1 MMDAEDRAGPQLPDG
16 ASIDRFREL
25 AESVPHLVWSARSD
39 GTVDYCNSYVSRFAP
54 TVGDGTGTSR
64 WEAIVHDEDRPGAIQ
79 AWERAKATGTEY
91 ERAHRLL
98 MRDGSWR
105 WHLSRARPV
114 RDAAGRITGWFGTA
128 TDIHELHEAEEARRA
143 ASETFRHLVED
154 SPFGIYVVDAD
165 FRLVQISAG
174 AQKVFQSVRPLIGR
188 DFAEVLRILWV
199 EPFASEAIG
208 RFRHTLA
215 TGEPYRSP
223 STVEHRR
230 DIGAVE
236 AYDWKIDRITLPDSR
251 YGVVC
256 HFYDLS
262 ERQRYEEALRE
273 SERRARNIV
282 ESISDGFVTIDRDWR
297 ITYINHKAREIARP
311 LVGDAADDLVG
322 RSFLDSIPPTPGT
335 PFLMAYLK
343 AFEEG
348 VPVSVEDYYRPLD
361 TWLDV
366 RCYPTANGLAI
377 HVLDVG
383 PRKRAEEALRQ
394 SEERFRAMTDN
405 LPLIV
410 WMRDADGAIEFV
422 NQTFCDYFSTRN
434 DDVVEGRWTLPLHPE
449 DTAYI
454 EAFHECVRARRRF
467 HGEARVRRGDGE
479 WRWLETW
486 ANPRFDSHGEFLG
499 HIGTSADIT
508 DRKRT
513 EEVRQLLVLELNHR
527 VKNTLSVVQAIAHQS
542 FRTGRSTVE
551 QRDAFEGRLRALSEA
566 HDVLTR
572 ANWQEGSLAEL
583 VEGARRSCG
592 VDPARLQAH
601 GDDVMLA
608 PQRAVTI
615 AMALHELCTNAI
627 KYGALS
633 GPDGRVTVEWQVTG
647 EPRRFRLVWTE
658 RGGPPVSPPGRRGFG
673 TRMLERALAADLG
686 ASVAIDFAPEGM
698 TCTIEASLPSGN
710 RG

>member
-1 MMDAEDRAGPQLPDG
+1 MPRLTDIDDRRGAQSAAAGDK
-16 ASIDRFREL
+16 FREL
-25 AESVPHLVWSARSD
+25 ADSVPHLVWSARAD
-39 GTVDYCNSYVSRFAP
+39 GTVEYCNPYALNFSERIRDWRWDDIVHPEDWAGTDEAWRRSME
-54 TVGDGTGTSR
+54 TGT
-64 WEAIVHDEDRPGAIQ
+64 D
-79 AWERAKATGTEY
+79 Y
-91 ERAHRLL
+91 ERAHRLM

-114 RDAAGRITGWFGTA
+114 RDESGRITGWFGTA
-128 TDIHELHEAEEARRA
+128 TDIHDLRQAEAGLRA
-143 ASETFRHLVED
+143 ANETFRHLVED

-165 FRLVQISAG
+165 FRLVQVSAG
-174 AQKVFQSVRPLIGR
+174 AQKVFETVRPLIGR
-188 DFAEVLRILWV
+188 DFAEVLCIIWA
-199 EPFASEAIG
+199 EPFASEAIA

-215 TGEPYRSP
+215 TGEPHHSP

-230 DIGAVE
+230 DIVAVE
-236 AYDWKIDRITLPDSR
+236 AYDWKIERITLPDGR
-251 YGVVC
+251 PGVVC

-273 SERRARNIV
+273 SGRRARNIV
-282 ESISDGFVTIDRDWR
+282 ESISDGFITIDRDWR
-297 ITYINHKAREIARP
+297 ITYINPKAREIARP

-335 PFLMAYLK
+335 PFLKAYLK

-383 PRKRAEEALRQ
+383 PRKRAEEALRR
-394 SEERFRAMTDN
+394 SEERFRAMADN

-410 WMRDADGAIEFV
+410 WMHDAEGRQEFV
-422 NQTFCDYFSTRN
+422 NQTFCDYFGVAREEMRS
-434 DDVVEGRWTLPLHPE
+434 GRWRLLTHP
-449 DTAYI
+449 DSGPAYAA
-454 EAFHECVRARRRF
+454 AFQTSVRDRSPF
-467 HGEARVRRGDGE
+467 HGEVRVRRADGE
-479 WRWLETW
+479 WRWLESW
-486 ANPRFDSHGEFLG
+486 ANPRFANDGTFLG

-508 DRKRT
+508 DRKRI
-513 EEVRQLLVLELNHR
+513 EEIRHLLILELNHR

-542 FRTGRSTVE
+542 FRTGGSPGERL
-551 QRDAFEGRLRALSEA
+551 DAFEGRLRALSEA

-572 ANWQEGSLAEL
+572 ANWQEASLAEL

-592 VDPARLQAH
+592 VDPARFEAR
-601 GDDVMLA
+601 GDDVTLA
-608 PQRAVTI
+608 PQRAVTV

-633 GPDGRVTVEWQVTG
+633 GPDGRVKVEWHVRG

-658 RGGPPVSPPGRRGFG
+658 RSGPPVSPPARKGFG
-673 TRMLERALAADLG
+673 TRMLERALTADLE
-686 ASVAIDFAPEGM
+686 ASVAMDFAPEGL
-698 TCTIEASLPSGN
+698 TCTIEAGLSSQG